1 MKRFIE
7 NVIIVFLVLI
17 FLVAAIQLYN
27 IWEEYHEAEEEYQ
40 ALQQFVKESEEKNK
54 KKRVENPEGKEK
66 SERVIDFENLK
77 KINPDIVAWI
87 RIEAA
92 GIDYP
97 VVQGEDNEYYLH
109 HTFQREANIAGSIF
123 MDFRNRGFRDE
134 KVILYGHNMRDG
146 SMFAALKNLD
156 LSKNLTAVIYTP
168 EETFQYQILEEEY
181 ISPTDEIYQLEKSM
195 ALHQKEEQADL
206 PERNLILSTCS
217 NNASRRHILKGI
229 LKK

>member
-7 NVIIVFLVLI
+7 NFLMVFLILI

-54 KKRVENPEGKEK
+54 KKRAENPEGKEK

-181 ISPTDEIYQLEKSM
+181 ISPTDEIYQLEESM
-195 ALHQKEEQADL
+195 ALHQKEEQSDL